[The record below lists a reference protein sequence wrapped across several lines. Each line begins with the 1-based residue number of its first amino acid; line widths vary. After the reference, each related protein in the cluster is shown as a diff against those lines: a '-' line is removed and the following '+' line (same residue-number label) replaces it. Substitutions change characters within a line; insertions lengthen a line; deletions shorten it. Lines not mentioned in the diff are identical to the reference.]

1 MFIGMINKTVKKDAV
16 GKVTKDATKNR
27 MKLDKIKRTQEQ
39 LSEKLS
45 EAAMFVD
52 RSSAAQKQP
61 EVTVASKQIQ
71 EVRVDTRER
80 WSHPL
85 CVNEAIIVVKL
96 DTGASA
102 NLISERDYMSLS
114 PRPKLRKACVRLTDY
129 NNKEIAS
136 LGSCVLDCVGNSD

>member
-1 MFIGMINKTVKKDAV
+1 MVV
-16 GKVTKDATKNR
+16 
-27 MKLDKIKRTQEQ
+27 
-39 LSEKLS
+39 
-45 EAAMFVD
+45 
-52 RSSAAQKQP
+52 
-61 EVTVASKQIQ
+61 SKQIQ

-85 CVNEAIIVVKL
+85 RVNEAIIVVKL

-136 LGSCVLDCVGNSD
+136 LGSCVLDCVGNSDKVKIRFVVVTAGPSLLGHAACERLALVKRILHRRLSELSE